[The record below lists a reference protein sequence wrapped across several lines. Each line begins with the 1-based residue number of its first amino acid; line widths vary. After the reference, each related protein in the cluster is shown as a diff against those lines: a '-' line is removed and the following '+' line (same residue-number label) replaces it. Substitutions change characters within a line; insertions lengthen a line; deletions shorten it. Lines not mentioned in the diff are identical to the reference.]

1 MGKDQYF
8 NDEKQ
13 RIHSEHDQQMRQ
25 SREECDKYSQRVK
38 TVEDALFRA
47 NDSYEDM
54 RQENIDLIKEQK
66 RYEQHIEHLEEE
78 MGNWEE
84 EREQHKK
91 DLRNETLL
99 KQQAINK
106 LVQVTTEKNNRQD
119 DFGKKGKG

>member
-1 MGKDQYF
+1 MSVNILF
-8 NDEKQ
+8 
-13 RIHSEHDQQMRQ
+13 
-25 SREECDKYSQRVK
+25 REECDKYSQRVK

-91 DLRNETLL
+91 DLRYFHKLSIYTL
-99 KQQAINK
+99 
-106 LVQVTTEKNNRQD
+106 R
-119 DFGKKGKG
+119 